1 VTPSVAV
8 IIGSASSEAAS
19 GAPKLPISDRG
30 AIALATS
37 RLGKQ
42 VRAYAA
48 DPEARC
54 FARAAGVESVGEI
67 SIQQIASAD
76 VILIG
81 RGGCREF
88 GDALPASLAEES
100 GAALVYDVIDIQAEG
115 DRLLVTRDLGRGAR
129 DRLSVRGRVVLVV
142 ADSVARG
149 SYVSRHRINAQRA
162 AARKSP
168 ISKEQSGDDLRG
180 QGGDELTGHHGD
192 ELTGQSGDELT
203 EQNGGES
210 KEQSGDEFAAATEPK
225 RLEWQPATPRVRL
238 GDHATRVS
246 GRAVERMNALFG
258 VGPTSE
264 STPSLVGG
272 SAEEC
277 ARHLLRYLSHH
288 GFVERGSIGVSER
301 ALEATVTSRSA
312 GRQPP
317 RSAADTGSIP
327 ARARRRPHPVNGRLL
342 AMRGPFELEVD
353 R

>member
-1 VTPSVAV
+1 MPSVAV

-19 GAPKLPISDRG
+19 GVSSLPISDRG
-30 AIALATS
+30 AIALATA
-37 RLGKQ
+37 RLGKR
-42 VRAYAA
+42 VRAYAT

-67 SIQQIASAD
+67 SIQEIASVD

-100 GAALVYDVIDIQAEG
+100 GAALVYDVIDIQAED

-129 DRLSVRGRVVLVV
+129 DRLSVRGRIVLVV
-142 ADSVARG
+142 ADSVVRG
-149 SYVSRHRINAQRA
+149 PYVSRYRINAQRA

-168 ISKEQSGDDLRG
+168 ILKD
-180 QGGDELTGHHGD
+180 
-192 ELTGQSGDELT
+192 QSGDELT
-203 EQNGGES
+203 V
-210 KEQSGDEFAAATEPK
+210 QSGDESSAVTEPK
-225 RLEWQPATPRVRL
+225 RLAWQPAAPRVRL
-238 GDHATRVS
+238 GDHATRVA

-258 VGPTSE
+258 MGPTAE
-264 STPSLVGG
+264 STASLVDG

-301 ALEATVTSRSA
+301 APEGAVTSRSA
-312 GRQPP
+312 EREPP
-317 RSAADTGSIP
+317 QSAADTGSIP
-327 ARARRRPHPVNGRLL
+327 ARARRRPHLVNGRPL
-342 AMRGPFELEVD
+342 ATRGPFELEVD

>member
-1 VTPSVAV
+1 MPSVAV

-19 GAPKLPISDRG
+19 GVPKLPISDRG
-30 AIALATS
+30 AIALAIA
-37 RLGKQ
+37 RLGKR
-42 VRAYAA
+42 VRAYATDA
-48 DPEARC
+48 EARC

-67 SIQQIASAD
+67 SIQEIASAD

-81 RGGCREF
+81 RGGCRES

-129 DRLSVRGRVVLVV
+129 DRLGVRGRVVLVV
-142 ADSVARG
+142 ADSVVRAP
-149 SYVSRHRINAQRA
+149 YVSRYRINEQRA

-168 ISKEQSGDDLRG
+168 ILKDQNGDDLK
-180 QGGDELTGHHGD
+180 
-192 ELTGQSGDELT
+192 GQSGNDSKGQSGEKLK
-203 EQNGGES
+203 EQGGGES
-210 KEQSGDEFAAATEPK
+210 AAVTDPK
-225 RLEWQPATPRVRL
+225 RLAWQPAVLRVRL

-258 VGPTSE
+258 LSPTSE
-264 STPSLVGG
+264 STPSLVVG

-288 GFVERGSIGVSER
+288 GFVERGSIGGSER
-301 ALEATVTSRSA
+301 AAEGAVTSRSA
-312 GRQPP
+312 ERQPP
-317 RSAADTGSIP
+317 RSAAEPGQIP
-327 ARARRRPHPVNGRLL
+327 TRARRRPHLVNGRPL
-342 AMRGPFELEVD
+342 ATRGPFELGVD